1 MSGTILN
8 EKAVITLEPGQFEA
22 NSRKVIT
29 ALKQIQAAATAADT
43 SLNSAG
49 KAGASAGAKAGVSA
63 KQFTTLNNALT
74 QVANASNRGATQA
87 HQLSNAM
94 GRLATAQRAT
104 LTATKANTASVD
116 AMGAH
121 LRSLQATI
129 DTLNRHMSAFA
140 ANTQNAGNSAK
151 TAGAGFGLF
160 ARALGAISF
169 AVLAKEAVSLTDAY
183 QSLSTRL
190 KITSEG
196 IASSAGAMRDV
207 SSIAK
212 ETRASLDDIGMLY
225 AKVAMAGKHFGA
237 TQTEVAR
244 VTKTVSEALRVMGAS
259 SGETSSTILQLGQAL
274 ASGRLQGDEFRSMAE
289 NAPMLMEILAAST
302 GKPRAEL
309 KKLGTE
315 GKLTSDI
322 IIKAFGSQS
331 EAITKLDAAF
341 RQMPVT
347 VSEGMTLF
355 KNSIEESLGS
365 SDKMVLT
372 THALADILQL
382 AANNMDTIVP
392 VVMTLSTAIG
402 VNMVRAMIAARIA
415 TGGLQASLVSFANA
429 AAVSLGITAAI
440 GGITLLTT
448 SSMDA
453 NRTIDSLA
461 DSAATAGTNTKLTGL
476 EALQAARGVS
486 TFGGQA
492 GAAAGKLWDM
502 ATAARAAAIETA
514 KLNLTKAQD
523 KFRTAYELSD
533 AGFQSAQVAD
543 TKTVF
548 SGDASFGERAGAIG
562 STVARGWRKVFA
574 LRQDRVNLAADAA
587 LSEITDA
594 RKTLAEL
601 QGKREEGFI
610 PKIDAPASSG
620 GSKKKPKT
628 KSDPIG
634 DFWRGLEDD
643 KKTASLAGVE
653 VENMTKQLQ
662 LQNVLHR
669 SLNDGEMKRLG
680 TLMSQTREARLL
692 TDIREKTRDM
702 TQQNA
707 TDELALTMK
716 MDGATDDQ
724 IAKMRSLAE
733 FEQRAL
739 REKIG
744 LQSQAFK
751 DSLKGYSDSID
762 KANEL
767 KQIEAGFNYAK
778 SMSPTLANAS
788 ALADINARRAAVDA
802 AFNKDGS
809 TLSERDRSLAKRGLD
824 MEERKLSNMYYETM
838 AGQITSVSELFGSKM
853 GAQVNKLGSLLTG
866 IIKAASGDFSG
877 LGGMGA
883 LAKLLT
889 TNKDGTTNALGTQ
902 MSDAMNSTLTGIG
915 RALGIGNRKTDLVA
929 TSTADTAEGM
939 NEVVVQG
946 RRLPSSL
953 ASALTSAMIGAGIGG
968 VVGGGAA
975 GSIGGA
981 LGGAAAQQFLGKTL
995 GAFAGPLGGIVGG
1008 IAGGLLGGLF
1018 GKKKDQ
1024 SNAVLTSASGAI
1036 SATGSNGSLTKATGG
1051 AANSI
1056 QSGLNDIASKLG
1068 GTANGAYRVSI
1079 GTYDGDWRVSTSG
1092 QAGEMS
1098 FGKKNKSKST
1108 LHDFGDDQ
1116 AAAIAFAIKDA
1127 IQDGAITGLSSLA
1140 QKAIGKLEIEPA
1152 IELMTRVKSFTDEVA
1167 MARDPLGFQVK
1178 SVRDE
1183 FNSLIK
1189 TLTEVGATTSELS
1202 EVNEGFATRIKKMV
1216 ESETSSLTAF
1226 RKSLLS
1232 SENGMPLKTQ
1242 LATAQA
1248 DYSAL
1253 LSDAKAGKFIDQ
1265 DKFADAADKVNEL
1278 TKQLYGTAG
1287 STYNQVKDGLD
1298 ADTASVIKMISDKI
1312 MGSTVS
1318 AADPSVKAVTDQTN
1332 ILAQIGNTQTDIL
1345 RQIAASL
1352 ASSGGSSAVRSVN
1365 GRMVSY

>member
-1 MSGTILN
+1 MSGNVLQ

-22 NSRKVIT
+22 NARKVT
-29 ALKQIQAAATAADT
+29 AALKQIDAAASAANK

-49 KAGASAGAKAGVSA
+49 NAAASAGSKAGVNA
-63 KQFTTLNNALT
+63 KHFSSLNTALN
-74 QVANASNRGATQA
+74 QVANASNRGAAQS

-94 GRLATAQRAT
+94 GRLAAAQRAS
-104 LTATKANTASVD
+104 LTATKANAASVD

-129 DTLNRHMSAFA
+129 DTLNGHMAAFA
-140 ANTQNAGNSAK
+140 ANTHNAGNAAK

-190 KITSEG
+190 KVTSEG

-315 GKLTSDI
+315 GKLTSGI

-347 VSEGMTLF
+347 VAEGMTLF

-372 THALADILQL
+372 TRALADILQL

-402 VNMVRAMIAARIA
+402 VNMVRSMIAARIA
-415 TGGLQASLVSFANA
+415 TGGLQASLVSFASA

-574 LRQDRVNLAADAA
+574 PRQDRVNLAADAA

-601 QGKREEGFI
+601 QGRREEGFI

-653 VENMTKQLQ
+653 LENMTKQLQ
-662 LQNVLHR
+662 LQSVLHR
-669 SLNDGEMKRLG
+669 ALNDGELKRLG

-739 REKIG
+739 RDKID

-778 SMSPTLANAS
+778 SMSPVLANAS
-788 ALADINARRAAVDA
+788 ALADINARRTAVDA
-802 AFNKDGS
+802 AFNRDGS
-809 TLSERDRSLAKRGLD
+809 TLTERDRALARRGLD
-824 MEERKLSNMYYETM
+824 MEERKLANVYYENM
-838 AGQITSVSELFGSKM
+838 ATQITSVSELFGSKM

-889 TNKDGTTNALGTQ
+889 TNRDGTTNALGTQ

-915 RALGIGNRKTDLVA
+915 RALGIGNRKTDMVA
-929 TSTADTAEGM
+929 SSTADTAEGM

-953 ASALTSAMIGAGIGG
+953 ASALTAAMVGAGIGG

-995 GAFAGPLGGIVGG
+995 GEFAGPLGGIVGG
-1008 IAGGLLGGLF
+1008 IAGGLLGGLI
-1018 GKKKDQ
+1018 GKKKDS
-1024 SNAVLTSASGAI
+1024 SNALLTSSNGAI
-1036 SATGSNGSLTKATGG
+1036 NATGSNGSLTKATGG
-1051 AANSI
+1051 AGSSI
-1056 QSGLNDIASKLG
+1056 QAGLNDIASKLG
-1068 GTANGAYRVSI
+1068 GTANGAFKVSI

-1092 QAGEMS
+1092 QTGEMS

-1108 LHDFGDDQ
+1108 LYDFGEDQ

-1127 IQDGAITGLSSLA
+1127 IKDGAITGLSSLA
-1140 QKAIGKLEIEPA
+1140 QKAINKLDIEPA
-1152 IELMTRVKSFTDEVA
+1152 IELMTRIKSFTDEVA
-1167 MARDPLGFQVK
+1167 MDRDPLGFQIK
-1178 SVRDE
+1178 SMNDDFE
-1183 FNSLIK
+1183 SLRKAMIGF
-1189 TLTEVGATTSELS
+1189 GATAAEMADVEAGAALRRKKLIEDNTSDIAE
-1202 EVNEGFATRIKKMV
+1202 
-1216 ESETSSLTAF
+1216 F
-1226 RKSLLS
+1226 RKSLFS
-1232 SENGMPLKTQ
+1232 SENGTPLKTQ

-1248 DYSAL
+1248 AYDKLAT
-1253 LSDAKAGKFIDQ
+1253 DIRAGKTVDQ
-1265 DKFADAADKVNEL
+1265 SKFTDAASSLNDLN
-1278 TKQLYGTAG
+1278 KQLYGTAG
-1287 STYNQVKDGLD
+1287 TTYNTAKTALD
-1298 ADTASVIKMISDKI
+1298 NDSTTLIKIITDKI
-1312 MGSTVS
+1312 NGTVS
-1318 AADPSVKAVTDQTN
+1318 AADPNVKAVTDQTN
-1332 ILAQIGNTQTDIL
+1332 ILAQIGNETNEIL
-1345 RQIAASL
+1345 KQIAASL
-1352 ASSGGSSAVRSVN
+1352 ASSGGSSAIRSVN
-1365 GRMVSY
+1365 GKMVSY